1 MRKRWF
7 FVKMYIVTFYK
18 GETVLM
24 CNCNRLGTDEQVE
37 KFHKVLEAN
46 KNTPNNVMEVLQK
59 TQNIFGYI
67 PKDSVKMISS
77 EVGVPESEVYGII
90 TFYSQFTLTP
100 KAKYN
105 IDVCL
110 GTACFVLGANDI
122 LEKILA
128 KLKVR
133 VGQMT
138 EDGKWI
144 VTSCRCLG
152 CCGLAPAITI
162 NGEVYGKLKVED
174 IDKIIDSFED

>member
-1 MRKRWF
+1 
-7 FVKMYIVTFYK
+7 
-18 GETVLM
+18 
-24 CNCNRLGTDEQVE
+24 
-37 KFHKVLEAN
+37 
-46 KNTPNNVMEVLQK
+46 MEVLQK

-67 PKDSVKMISS
+67 PKESIKMISS
-77 EVGVPESEVYGII
+77 EVCVAESEVYGII

-128 KLKVR
+128 KLKVK

-144 VTSCRCLG
+144 VNPCSDAVVEYWSENLVGGSIYYKKT
-152 CCGLAPAITI
+152 
-162 NGEVYGKLKVED
+162 GECP
-174 IDKIIDSFED
+174 

>member
-1 MRKRWF
+1 
-7 FVKMYIVTFYK
+7 
-18 GETVLM
+18 M
-24 CNCNRLGTDEQVE
+24 CSCKRLGTDEQVNE
-37 KFHKVLEAN
+37 FNALLQAN
-46 KNTPNNVMEVLQK
+46 TNNAGNVMEVLQK
-59 TQNIFGYI
+59 TQGIFGYI
-67 PKDSVKMISS
+67 PEDSVSMIAQALK
-77 EVGVPESEVYGII
+77 VAESEIFGII
-90 TFYSQFTLTP
+90 TFYSQFSLTP

-122 LEKILA
+122 MEKILA
-128 KLKVR
+128 KLNVK

-138 EDGKWI
+138 SDGKWI

-174 IDKIIDSFED
+174 VDRIIDSFAD